1 MKLHAQI
8 EAISDGLKVLL
19 QADYAEALKDQIVD
33 LINAADDATSE
44 AAELEDELEDAQG
57 KLKDFPRHQAYGA
70 DLEYAAQRL
79 AFAAQYEPHTVREA
93 VWNLERVME
102 RDPREDIEETGAMF
116 AYIRP
121 AA

>member
-1 MKLHAQI
+1 MKLNAKI
-8 EAISDGLKVLL
+8 EMISEELGALL
-19 QADYAEALKDQIVD
+19 GSIQDESVQEKLVE
-33 LINAADDATSE
+33 LIKAADDASYE
-44 AAELEDELEDAQG
+44 AAELEDELEDAQD

-102 RDPREDIEETGAMF
+102 RDEREEYEETGAMF
-116 AYIRP
+116 VYIRP